1 MVNDNVSVRPS
12 RLEKVKDEE
21 YDYAWAQ
28 YILSRVFDWKLE
40 FFRRKTEVNFMFV
53 VSNSQLKFQWMFDE
67 DVDTFLND
75 ESGDPT
81 YRVRWQDNI
90 MAPVVRQYVGNAIRT
105 SFEYRAVP
113 LSENIK
119 NRRDMELDRMVT
131 LSILA
136 QEAGEEMGEEFQEM
150 LQEEFPIGTGPEDAE
165 RLFDGYYYDKL
176 TTDVNNLIKVVASRN
191 DLNGKV
197 KKFLTKQLAISGLCV
212 VYNKDH
218 YGHQIFEP
226 LQSSDF
232 FWDISAQREDLSDSM
247 FMGHKAYLDPTYI
260 YEKYPDLTDE
270 DKEQIEAMSQY
281 QNNGDLFENGI
292 WNGDK
297 TGRITTYYSFWKDCD
312 EYEFGCVIDEFG
324 NEIFTVVNDE
334 DGKYTDKDLIEPQ
347 YEPYQKILKI
357 RNKKRVTKK
366 NLKTKMVC
374 DVIRYCVF
382 IFESR
387 EDDSATDMPI
397 VLESGIMP
405 YQETSSLDPSNARFP
420 YAVQTFELYNGLVVS
435 PLDAM
440 IDPQRMINRF
450 WSAQEAQINRATPPV
465 TVIDK
470 NIVDPE
476 EGEEGLR
483 RNIRNGDPV
492 LVNGKYG
499 VNNSVVQLSGTR
511 LDGFQYLSESIS
523 QVKSAALA
531 ITGVNEQMLGT
542 GSLELVRNTQAMINR
557 GTLIQEDFYFSIAD
571 VMKQIYQSIVSRGRK
586 IYADSPHVLINAVG
600 EDGADRIMFTRDD
613 CLEDYRV
620 DLQRSLPE
628 PDLIEQGNA
637 LMMQLLQMGMLD
649 TNTISKMLNMATP
662 AEVYSAS
669 RRFLKLKQELER
681 EQAEMQQVAAMR
693 QEQAMEAQNADA
705 MMMQLEQMESANV
718 NRSEDRDAKIASE
731 LIKAGARQTQQPQPN
746 QVL

>member
-628 PDLIEQGNA
+628 ADLIEQGNT
-637 LMMQLLQMGMLD
+637 LMLQLAEMRMLD
-649 TNTISKMLNMATP
+649 SNTISKMLNMATP

-693 QEQAMEAQNADA
+693 QEQSMEAQNADA
-705 MMMQLEQMESANV
+705 MMLQLEQMESANM
-718 NRSEDRDAKIASE
+718 NRAEDRDAKIASE
-731 LIKAGARQTQQPQPN
+731 LIKTSAKQMQQQPN

>member
-191 DLNGKV
+191 DLNGKT

-693 QEQAMEAQNADA
+693 QEQSMEAQNADA
-705 MMMQLEQMESANV
+705 MMMQLEQMESANM
-718 NRSEDRDAKIASE
+718 NRAEDRDAKIASE
-731 LIKAGARQTQQPQPN
+731 LIKTSAKQMQQQPN

>member
-693 QEQAMEAQNADA
+693 QEQSMEAQNADA
-705 MMMQLEQMESANV
+705 MMMQLEQMESANM
-718 NRSEDRDAKIASE
+718 NRAEDRDAKIASE
-731 LIKAGARQTQQPQPN
+731 LIKTSAKQMQQQPN

>member
-1 MVNDNVSVRPS
+1 MVNDNVSIRPS
-12 RLEKVKDEE
+12 RLEKVKDEK

-191 DLNGKV
+191 DLNGKT

-218 YGHQIFEP
+218 YGHQVFEP

-260 YEKYPDLTDE
+260 YEKYPDLSE
-270 DKEQIEAMSQY
+270 DDKKQIESMSQY

-297 TGRITTYYSFWKDCD
+297 TGRITTYYAFWKDCD

-347 YEPYQKILKI
+347 YEPYQKILKL

-387 EDDSATDMPI
+387 EDNSATDMPI

-499 VNNSVVQLSGTR
+499 VNNSVMQLSGTR

-669 RRFLKLKQELER
+669 RRFLKLRQELER

-705 MMMQLEQMESANV
+705 MMLQLEQMESANV
-718 NRSEDRDAKIASE
+718 NRSEDRDTKIASE
-731 LIKAGARQTQQPQPN
+731 LIKAGARQQQMPN
-746 QVL
+746 QVMQ

>member
-1 MVNDNVSVRPS
+1 
-12 RLEKVKDEE
+12 
-21 YDYAWAQ
+21 
-28 YILSRVFDWKLE
+28 
-40 FFRRKTEVNFMFV
+40 
-53 VSNSQLKFQWMFDE
+53 
-67 DVDTFLND
+67 
-75 ESGDPT
+75 
-81 YRVRWQDNI
+81 
-90 MAPVVRQYVGNAIRT
+90 
-105 SFEYRAVP
+105 
-113 LSENIK
+113 
-119 NRRDMELDRMVT
+119 
-131 LSILA
+131 
-136 QEAGEEMGEEFQEM
+136 
-150 LQEEFPIGTGPEDAE
+150 
-165 RLFDGYYYDKL
+165 
-176 TTDVNNLIKVVASRN
+176 
-191 DLNGKV
+191 
-197 KKFLTKQLAISGLCV
+197 
-212 VYNKDH
+212 
-218 YGHQIFEP
+218 
-226 LQSSDF
+226 
-232 FWDISAQREDLSDSM
+232 
-247 FMGHKAYLDPTYI
+247 
-260 YEKYPDLTDE
+260 
-270 DKEQIEAMSQY
+270 
-281 QNNGDLFENGI
+281 
-292 WNGDK
+292 
-297 TGRITTYYSFWKDCD
+297 
-312 EYEFGCVIDEFG
+312 
-324 NEIFTVVNDE
+324 
-334 DGKYTDKDLIEPQ
+334 
-347 YEPYQKILKI
+347 
-357 RNKKRVTKK
+357 
-366 NLKTKMVC
+366 
-374 DVIRYCVF
+374 
-382 IFESR
+382 
-387 EDDSATDMPI
+387 
-397 VLESGIMP
+397 
-405 YQETSSLDPSNARFP
+405 
-420 YAVQTFELYNGLVVS
+420 
-435 PLDAM
+435 M

-600 EDGADRIMFTRDD
+600 EDGADRIIFTRDD

-693 QEQAMEAQNADA
+693 QEQSMEAQNADA
-705 MMMQLEQMESANV
+705 MMMQLEQMESANM
-718 NRSEDRDAKIASE
+718 NRAEDRDAKIASE
-731 LIKAGARQTQQPQPN
+731 LIKTSAKQMQQQPN

>member
-270 DKEQIEAMSQY
+270 DKEQIESMSQY

-693 QEQAMEAQNADA
+693 QEQSMEAQNADA
-705 MMMQLEQMESANV
+705 MMMQLEQMESANM
-718 NRSEDRDAKIASE
+718 NRAEDRDAKIASE
-731 LIKAGARQTQQPQPN
+731 LIKTSAKQMQQQPN

>member
-12 RLEKVKDEE
+12 RLEKVKEEE

-270 DKEQIEAMSQY
+270 DKKQIEAMSQY

-297 TGRITTYYSFWKDCD
+297 TGRITTYYAFWKDCD

-693 QEQAMEAQNADA
+693 QEQSMEAQNADA
-705 MMMQLEQMESANV
+705 MMMQLEQMESANM
-718 NRSEDRDAKIASE
+718 NRAEDRDAKIASE
-731 LIKAGARQTQQPQPN
+731 LIKTSAKQMQQQPN

>member
-12 RLEKVKDEE
+12 RLEKVKEEE

-637 LMMQLLQMGMLD
+637 LMMQLLQMSMLD

-693 QEQAMEAQNADA
+693 QEQSMEAQNADA
-705 MMMQLEQMESANV
+705 MMMQLEQMESANM
-718 NRSEDRDAKIASE
+718 NRAEDRDAKIASE
-731 LIKAGARQTQQPQPN
+731 LIKTSAKQMQQQPN